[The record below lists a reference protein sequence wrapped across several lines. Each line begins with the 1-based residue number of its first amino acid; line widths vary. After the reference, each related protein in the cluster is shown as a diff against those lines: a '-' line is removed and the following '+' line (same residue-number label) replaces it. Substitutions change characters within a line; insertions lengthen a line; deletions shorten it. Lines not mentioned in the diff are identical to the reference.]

1 MTEVLFYL
9 FAAIT
14 AGSALALAMSRN
26 VIYAAFL
33 LLTVLLGVAA
43 LYVFA
48 NAEVLAMSQIIVYVG
63 GTLIIVI
70 FGVMLTSKIKEMR
83 PTTELVN
90 LIPGALLGL
99 ALMAMLLFVIKE
111 SGVLLANPNN
121 EIATTT
127 NAKMI
132 GQATLTTHLLP
143 FEVVSVLLL
152 VVLLGAAYLSRKTKN
167 QKKEENP

>member
-1 MTEVLFYL
+1 MTEILFYV
-9 FAAIT
+9 FAFIT
-14 AGSALALAMSRN
+14 AGAALGLALARN

-33 LLTVLLGVAA
+33 LLAVLLGVAA

-48 NAEVLAMSQIIVYVG
+48 SAEVLAMSQIIVYVG

-70 FGVMLTSKIKEMR
+70 FGVMLTSKIKESR
-83 PTTELVN
+83 PETELIN
-90 LIPGALLGL
+90 LIPGILLGL
-99 ALMAMLLFVIKE
+99 SLMAMLLFVIKE
-111 SGVLLANPNN
+111 SGVLQ
-121 EIATTT
+121 ATSSGLPAATT

-167 QKKEENP
+167 QKKEGNP